1 MNVFLQRL
9 FSLCFI
15 SMYNVM
21 NKLLEYTYFHI
32 LNNVTSYTFDAYFKN
47 NRKPSV
53 YPLSWMK
60 SWLEEFDRQY
70 SGFIRRRTESPM
82 HSKNI
87 QYWISKQP
95 TSNLLFSLLE
105 GELLVQDHVCSW
117 KKSVK
122 KQKKS
127 VTVFTV

>member
-1 MNVFLQRL
+1 MNAFLQRL

-32 LNNVTSYTFDAYFKN
+32 LNNVTSYTFDAHFKN

-60 SWLEEFDRQY
+60 S
-70 SGFIRRRTESPM
+70 
-82 HSKNI
+82 
-87 QYWISKQP
+87 
-95 TSNLLFSLLE
+95 
-105 GELLVQDHVCSW
+105 
-117 KKSVK
+117 
-122 KQKKS
+122 
-127 VTVFTV
+127 